1 MNRTVQVISDVTYTA
16 LPSFDSLGNSINSVL
31 GGIFL
36 AAFSI
41 AAIVCFVQKQWGAFI
56 ATFIGAIVMA
66 YILFVPDGA
75 KNTLTELAKSFFG
88 G

>member
-1 MNRTVQVISDVTYTA
+1 MNRSIQVVADVTYTA

-41 AAIVCFVQKQWGAFI
+41 IAIVAFVQKQWGAFI
-56 ATFIGAIVMA
+56 GTALGAIVMA